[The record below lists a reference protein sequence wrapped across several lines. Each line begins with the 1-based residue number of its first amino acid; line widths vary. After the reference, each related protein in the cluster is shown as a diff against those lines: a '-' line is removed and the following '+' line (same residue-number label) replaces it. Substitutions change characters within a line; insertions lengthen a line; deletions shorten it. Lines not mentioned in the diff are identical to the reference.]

1 MANYLV
7 TGSHTFSAE
16 DTLIQVTNK
25 CRMAIIYRKHLSAF
39 PQSVDTILL
48 YAHIPGNLKQFTALV
63 LGTSKEVAVII
74 GADKFHSDS
83 A

>member
-25 CRMAIIYRKHLSAF
+25 RRMAIIYRKYLSAF
-39 PQSVDTILL
+39 PQSLNTVLL
-48 YAHIPGNLKQFTALV
+48 YAQIPSNLKQFTVLV
-63 LGTSKEVAVII
+63 FGTGKTIAVMI

>member
-16 DTLIQVTNK
+16 DALIQITNK
-25 CRMAIIYRKHLSAF
+25 CRMAVIYRKQLSAF
-39 PQSVDTILL
+39 PQSVNTVLL
-48 YAHIPGNLKQFTALV
+48 HAHIPGNLKQFTALV